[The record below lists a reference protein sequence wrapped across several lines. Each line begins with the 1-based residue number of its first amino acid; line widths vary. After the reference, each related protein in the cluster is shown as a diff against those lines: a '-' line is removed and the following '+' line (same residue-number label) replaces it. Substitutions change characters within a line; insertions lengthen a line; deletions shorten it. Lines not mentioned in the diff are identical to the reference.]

1 MYKIHFE
8 IQERKPEHIEFSAGK
23 RDKQVI
29 NFEAQKREPVKLKI
43 TDKLK
48 LDFN

>member
-8 IQERKPEHIEFSAGK
+8 IQKREPQHIEFSVGK
-23 RDKQVI
+23 REKQVI
-29 NFEAQKREPVKLKI
+29 NFEAQEREPVKLKI
-43 TDKLK
+43 TNKLK

>member
-8 IQERKPEHIEFSAGK
+8 IQERKPEHIEFSASR

-29 NFEAQKREPVKLKI
+29 NFEAQKREPVRLEISKN
-43 TDKLK
+43 LK
-48 LDFN
+48 LHFN

>member
-1 MYKIHFE
+1 MYKIYFQVQRRE
-8 IQERKPEHIEFSAGK
+8 PKYIEFSADK

-29 NFEAQKREPVKLKI
+29 NFEAQKKEPIKLKI

-48 LDFN
+48 LDFS